1 MIENA
6 GTSISPSILTEKYLD
21 LQEEGSTKYKKE
33 IVKIGENDYVKWH
46 YEILNNDSE
55 RERKFFGLSKSG
67 VTVADGEENGRQMM
81 LKIDIMSAIFPAVN
95 IDVGDS
101 SIKIVE
107 VFKKI

>member
-1 MIENA
+1 MIQKEKEN
-6 GTSISPSILTEKYLD
+6 
-21 LQEEGSTKYKKE
+21 
-33 IVKIGENDYVKWH
+33 
-46 YEILNNDSE
+46 
-55 RERKFFGLSKSG
+55 FFGLSKSG
-67 VTVADGEENGRQMM
+67 VTVAHGEENGRQMM